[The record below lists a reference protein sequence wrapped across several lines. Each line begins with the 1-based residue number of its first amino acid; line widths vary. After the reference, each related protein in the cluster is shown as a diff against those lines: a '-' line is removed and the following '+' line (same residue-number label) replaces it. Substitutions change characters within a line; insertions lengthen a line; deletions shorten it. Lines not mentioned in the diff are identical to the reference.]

1 MRVALLRWSP
11 VFLLL
16 TAACGGGTAT
26 TSTAGSA
33 PQAARVPSAP
43 SPAMLASI
51 ARGDSLFNAGGCQRC
66 HGQKGVGAQN
76 GPALIEG
83 PWLHADGSQASIARI
98 ITEGIARE
106 AFKVPERPFAM
117 RPRGGPMNLT
127 DEQVQDVAAYVV
139 SISRG
144 KTAR

>member
-1 MRVALLRWSP
+1 MRVSLLRWSP
-11 VFLLL
+11 VFLMLL
-16 TAACGGGTAT
+16 AACGGSTAT
-26 TSTAGSA
+26 TSAAGAA
-33 PQAARVPSAP
+33 PQAARVPSP
-43 SPAMLASI
+43 ELLASI
-51 ARGDSLFNAGGCQRC
+51 ARGDSLFNAGSCQRC

-76 GPALIEG
+76 GPSLIEG
-83 PWLHADGSQASIARI
+83 QWLHVDGSQVDIARV
-98 ITEGIARE
+98 ITAGIARE